1 MSAEERMATII
12 EALPAL
18 DASASD
24 QRDRAWA
31 FEIAKAVTA
40 DGFTHPDDTEWCVYE
55 DAIGKVW
62 AVEPTTRA
70 KAEREAFLVGEG
82 HRAVLLSVGQQLSAA
97 YWAGAARA

>member
-1 MSAEERMATII
+1 MSAEERMAAII
-12 EALPAL
+12 EACPAL
-18 DASASD
+18 VSSGNE
-24 QRDRAWA
+24 QQDRARA
-31 FEIAKAVTA
+31 VEIAKAVTA
-40 DGFTHPDDTEWCVYE
+40 DAFTHPDDAEWCVYE

-82 HRAVLLSVGQQLSAA
+82 HRAVPLSVGQQLSAA